1 MASVKRLFDIGFWA
15 RALRNPIVLTGLAV
29 DLAPVYAVL
38 AWGWSA
44 TPLVLVYWTE
54 NVISGV
60 MTLPRIFIS
69 GANYG
74 AKMMGISLFLCAFF
88 VVHYGLFCAV
98 HGTFLMVFAVAGD
111 AMHGAAEPGAGLF
124 NDVLMN
130 IPAMIGVAISSG
142 MHVDWL
148 LEAMVAWQVVVF
160 IWEFILKGGWKRT
173 NPMAEMFAPYGRIII
188 LHFGLF
194 AGFGALL
201 LLGQPMVGV
210 LGLILFRAIY
220 GVLTN
225 DRQTNPM
232 AASEQAASDSFNGM
246 IEKMRIAGKPPT

>member
-1 MASVKRLFDIGFWA
+1 MKRLFDIGFWA

-29 DLAPVYAVL
+29 DLAPIYAVL

-44 TPLVLVYWTE
+44 TPLVLVYWAE

-69 GANYG
+69 GANHG
-74 AKMMGISLFLCAFF
+74 WKMMGVSVFLCAFF

-98 HGTFLMVFAVAGD
+98 HGSFLMVFVIIADPTHLPAERGFDHFDAV
-111 AMHGAAEPGAGLF
+111 M
-124 NDVLMN
+124 MN
-130 IPAMIGVAISSG
+130 IPAMFRVCISSG

-148 LEAMVAWQVVVF
+148 LEAIVAWQVIVF
-160 IWEFILKGGWKRT
+160 LWEFILKGGWKLT
-173 NPMAEMFAPYGRIII
+173 NPMVEMFSPYGRIII

-194 AGFGALL
+194 AGFGALVV
-201 LLGQPMVGV
+201 LGQPMIGV
-210 LGLILFRAIY
+210 LGLILFRAVY

-225 DRQTNPM
+225 DRRLNPM
-232 AASEQAASDSFNGM
+232 AAAELSATKSFDELL
-246 IEKMRIAGKPPT
+246 EKMRIAGKPPA

>member
-1 MASVKRLFDIGFWA
+1 MKRLFDIGFWV

-29 DLAPVYAVL
+29 DLAPIYGVL

-69 GANYG
+69 GASYG
-74 AKMMGISLFLCAFF
+74 WKMMPISLFLCAFF
-88 VVHYGLFCAV
+88 VVHYGMFCAV

-111 AMHGAAEPGAGLF
+111 AIHGGAAPSLGF
-124 NDVLMN
+124 FDSVMMN
-130 IPAMIGVAISSG
+130 IPGMIRVAIASG
-142 MHVDWL
+142 LHVDWL
-148 LEAMVAWQVVVF
+148 LGAIIAWQVIVF
-160 IWEFILKGGWKRT
+160 MWEFILKGGWKRT
-173 NPMAEMFAPYGRIII
+173 NPMVEMFSPYGRIII

-201 LLGQPMVGV
+201 LLGQPMIGV

-220 GVLTN
+220 GILTN
-225 DRQTNPM
+225 DRRANPM
-232 AASEQAASDSFNGM
+232 PAAEQGADNAFNDM
-246 IEKMRIAGKPPT
+246 IEKMRIASKPPV

>member
-1 MASVKRLFDIGFWA
+1 VKRLFDIDFWA

-29 DLAPVYAVL
+29 DLAPIYGVL
-38 AWGWSA
+38 VWGWSA

-74 AKMMGISLFLCAFF
+74 VKMMGISLFLCAFF
-88 VVHYGLFCAV
+88 IVHYGLFCAV
-98 HGTFLMVFAVAGD
+98 HGTFLMVFSIVAD
-111 AMHGAAEPGAGLF
+111 ALHGGVDPRFGSF
-124 NDVLMN
+124 DTVMMN
-130 IPAMIGVAISSG
+130 IPAMIGVTLSSG
-142 MHVDWL
+142 LHVDWL
-148 LEAMVAWQVVVF
+148 LGVIVAWQILVF
-160 IWEFILKGGWKRT
+160 LWEFILKGGWKQT
-173 NPMAEMFAPYGRIII
+173 NPMVEMFGPYGRIII

-201 LLGQPMVGV
+201 LLGQPMIGV

-225 DRQTNPM
+225 DHLGSPIAGAEAGINK
-232 AASEQAASDSFNGM
+232 SFDDM
-246 IEKMRIAGKPPT
+246 LEKLRIAGKPRA